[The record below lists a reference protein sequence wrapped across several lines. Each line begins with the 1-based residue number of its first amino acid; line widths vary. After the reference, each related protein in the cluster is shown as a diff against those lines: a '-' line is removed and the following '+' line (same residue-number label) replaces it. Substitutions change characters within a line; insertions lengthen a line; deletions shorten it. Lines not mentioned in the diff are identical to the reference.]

1 MDHPA
6 RFALVE
12 IENVHDA
19 GLEFEPIHRVLFGV
33 REDPVQAL
41 QAFYPGQVTVQSVTG
56 QAEMIEEVRHSV
68 AGQQRVGMINSNGF
82 SVITLS
88 HPTSQLAVGSLQAFL
103 DFWMKPDRA
112 DQIDYVHG
120 DEAVCELGA
129 RPGNIGF
136 YLPGMAKDELFRTVI
151 LDGVLP
157 RKTFS
162 MGEAHEKRFYMES
175 RKILSK

>member
-6 RFALVE
+6 RYALVE

-33 REDPVQAL
+33 KKDVKLDLIHHFEGRVSFEACSDKKSLLEKIARSNADTQYIGL
-41 QAFYPGQVTVQSVTG
+41 VTPQG
-56 QAEMIEEVRHSV
+56 NEIV
-68 AGQQRVGMINSNGF
+68 AIQRPSAN
-82 SVITLS
+82 
-88 HPTSQLAVGSLQAFL
+88 LAVGSLQPFL
-103 DFWMKPDRA
+103 DKWLKEGGA

-120 DEAVCELGA
+120 DDVVLKLGSQA
-129 RPGNIGF
+129 GHVGF
-136 YLPGMAKDELFRTVI
+136 ILPAMSKQDLFKTVI

-162 MGEAHEKRFYMES
+162 MGEAQEKRFYMECRNIS
-175 RKILSK
+175 